1 LDVLW
6 MFSSWDAKANQ
17 ERVMGR
23 QEPQRNKKSQEPK
36 AFACCVAKVRE
47 RCDA

>member
-1 LDVLW
+1 
-6 MFSSWDAKANQ
+6 MFSSQDAKANQ

-23 QEPQRNKKSQEPK
+23 QEPQRNKKSQEAK
-36 AFACCVAKVRE
+36 AVACCVAEVRE